1 MLHHHVRYRYREH
14 KPDYR
19 SSETNRKSTI
29 GVEKV
34 IPLRG
39 NTPTQVVAPEVT
51 QAEFEMVQHAQDF
64 ANADGST
71 MGGDE

>member
-1 MLHHHVRYRYREH
+1 MHHRARYRYREH

-19 SSETNRKSTI
+19 SSEVNRMSSV
-29 GVEKV
+29 GVEKS

-51 QAEFEMVQHAQDF
+51 QAEFEMAQHEQGF
-64 ANADGST
+64 VNADGST